1 MEHVTYALFD
11 DDEHARA
18 ALTAIEAAGTP
29 RRHCAAVVHRGR
41 LDEGQLSILESA
53 ASEGLREG
61 AALGGIGGALLG
73 GVLFGPAGLVS
84 IGATAVLGAFY
95 GGVGGA
101 IAGSAAPDRR
111 LERLSKRLADG
122 KVLLVVEAP
131 SIACRDRADAA
142 ARANG
147 AEVQHKPFL

>member
-11 DDEHARA
+11 DDDHARA
-18 ALTAIEAAGTP
+18 ALTAIEAGGTP
-29 RRHCAAVVHRGR
+29 RRHCAAVIHRGH
-41 LDEGQLSILESA
+41 LDEGELGILESA

-61 AALGGIGGALLG
+61 AALGGIGAALLG
-73 GVLFGPAGLVS
+73 GVLFGPANLVS
-84 IGATAVLGAFY
+84 IGAIAMLGAVY

-101 IAGSAAPDRR
+101 IAGSSGPDRR
-111 LERLSKRLADG
+111 LERLSKKLAEG

-131 SIACRDRADAA
+131 NLECRDKADTA

-147 AEVQHKPFL
+147 GRVQHKPFF

>member
-1 MEHVTYALFD
+1 MDHVMYALFD

-18 ALTAIEAAGTP
+18 ALDEIEAVGTP
-29 RRHCAAVVHRGR
+29 RRHCAAVIHRGR
-41 LDEGQLSILESA
+41 LDEGQLGILESA

-84 IGATAVLGAFY
+84 IGATALLGALY
-95 GGVGGA
+95 GGIGGA
-101 IAGSAAPDRR
+101 IAGSGGPDRR
-111 LERLSKRLADG
+111 LERLSNQLAKG

-131 SIACRDRADAA
+131 DLECRDKADSA

-147 AEVQHKPFL
+147 AQVQHKPFL